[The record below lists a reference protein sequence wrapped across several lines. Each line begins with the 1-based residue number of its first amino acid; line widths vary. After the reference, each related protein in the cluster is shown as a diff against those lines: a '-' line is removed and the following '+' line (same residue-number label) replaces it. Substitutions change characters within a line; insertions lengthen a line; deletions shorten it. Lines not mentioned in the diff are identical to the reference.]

1 MYLNKIF
8 ELTKVL
14 DTDKFNIILN
24 RIYNNLDE
32 TEDGYTDRSM
42 LTKGITVL
50 YRDSQYKKKI
60 TVTVNANLLVS
71 CTSDADK
78 LIKKLNKR
86 ISAYFEKYTLDDFTL
101 TGITVIADLN
111 VGRDK
116 VGDYLTVLNRIG
128 KVKGFSPSEYK
139 GVKGFCL
146 DGNSNHTL
154 FKIYDLKR
162 FVQNRT
168 EYTGKSFGGIL
179 RAEVQLTKA
188 KAISEYTDSTDT
200 EGQIAD
206 IWKKSQNV
214 FMETFVKIVPFGDFC
229 KKDTAIDIICQKIND
244 LKLRRRM
251 IGLVDLIP
259 EKKSLLLAQKALNYR
274 KIEYV
279 TETFAKI
286 NLSPV
291 TIGKRCNVK
300 RLECLY
306 SYLVQ

>member
-1 MYLNKIF
+1 MYLNRIF

-24 RIYNNLDE
+24 RVGGLDE

-50 YRDSQYKKKI
+50 YRDSRYKKKI
-60 TVTVNANLLVS
+60 TLTVNANLLLS
-71 CTSDADK
+71 CTADADRIIQK
-78 LIKKLNKR
+78 LDKK
-86 ISAYFEKYTLDDFTL
+86 ISAYFKKYTLNDFTL
-101 TGITVIADLN
+101 TGITVIADID

-128 KVKGFSPSEYK
+128 KVKGFTPSEYK
-139 GVKGFCL
+139 GVNGFCL

-154 FKIYDLKR
+154 FKIYDLER
-162 FVQNRT
+162 FVQTNT
-168 EYTGKSFGGIL
+168 EDNGKRFGGIL
-179 RAEVQLTKA
+179 RTEVQLTKA
-188 KAISEYTDSTDT
+188 KAVSEYTDSTDIT
-200 EGQIAD
+200 GQIAD
-206 IWKKSQNV
+206 IWEKSRDV

-229 KKDTAIDIICQKIND
+229 KKETATDIICQNITD

-251 IGLVDLIP
+251 LWLVDLIP

-274 KIEYV
+274 NVEYV
-279 TETFAKI
+279 METFAKI

-291 TIGKRCNVK
+291 TIGKRGNVGK
-300 RLECLY
+300 LECLY
-306 SYLVQ
+306 SYLL

>member
-14 DTDKFNIILN
+14 DADEFNTILN
-24 RIYNNLDE
+24 RVYNNLDE
-32 TEDGYTDRSM
+32 TADGYTDRSM
-42 LTKGITVL
+42 LNKGIMVL
-50 YRDSQYKKKI
+50 YRNSQYKKKI
-60 TVTVNANLLVS
+60 TVIVNANLIVNY
-71 CTSDADK
+71 TSDADK

-86 ISAYFEKYTLDDFTL
+86 ISAYFEKYTLNDFTL
-101 TGITVIADLN
+101 TGITVIADLS

-128 KVKGFSPSEYK
+128 KVKGFSSSEYK

-154 FKIYDLKR
+154 FKIYDLER
-162 FVQNRT
+162 LVQNRT
-168 EYTGKSFGGIL
+168 EDNVKCFGGIL

-188 KAISEYTDSTDT
+188 KAISKFTDSTDT
-200 EGQIAD
+200 ERQIAD
-206 IWKKSQNV
+206 IWDKSKNA
-214 FMETFVKIVPFGDFC
+214 FMETFAKIVPFGDFC
-229 KKDTAIDIICQKIND
+229 KKDAAIDIICQRVSD

-251 IGLVDLIP
+251 IELIDLIP

-274 KIEYV
+274 KIEYIM
-279 TETFAKI
+279 EAFAKI

-291 TIGKRCNVK
+291 TIGKRSNVK

-306 SYLVQ
+306 SYLI